1 METNMQSRV
10 VPEQQRQ
17 RLQSRVAALEQLLEV
32 HERTVLEQSDK
43 LAHTLMQL
51 EERAE
56 ALAERTEELARSNR
70 ELQEFAHAASHDL
83 QEPLRAVSGFCQL
96 LRDRYSGKL
105 DAQADEFIGF
115 AVDGAHRMQKL
126 INDLLAYSRV
136 GARGDEFEPTD
147 ASVIFDQAVTNLHA
161 AIQENGAKVTQT
173 GLPIVTAD
181 PSQLSQ
187 LLQNLIGNAI
197 KFRGERIP
205 EIHVEASRKADDW
218 LFSVRDNGIGIEP
231 RHAERVFL
239 IFQRLHAR
247 TEYPGTGVGLAICK
261 KIVESHGGRIW
272 IEPRSED
279 GTIVLF
285 TIPTKDGDQ

>member
-1 METNMQSRV
+1 MQSHV
-10 VPEQQRQ
+10 VPEQQVQ

-43 LAHTLMQL
+43 LARTLRQL
-51 EERAE
+51 EERAA

-105 DAQADEFIGF
+105 DVQADEFIGF

-136 GARGDEFEPTD
+136 GAQGDASEPTD
-147 ASVIFDQAVTNLHA
+147 SSAIFDQAVTNLHA
-161 AIQENGAKVTQT
+161 AIQESGAKVTQT

-181 PSQLSQ
+181 PSQLIQ

-197 KFRGERIP
+197 KFRGERTP
-205 EIHVEASRKADDW
+205 EIHVEASRKVDDW

-239 IFQRLHAR
+239 IFQRLHAQ
-247 TEYPGTGVGLAICK
+247 TKFPGTGVGLAICK
-261 KIVESHGGRIW
+261 KIVERHGGRIW

-279 GTIVLF
+279 GTVVLF
-285 TIPTKDGDQ
+285 TIPTKDGDQS